1 MSVKSIYVCEG
12 SSLEN
17 YNVKTPTAVLT
28 GLYYVPG
35 EFNNTAARHGLL
47 KEARNRKQHPL
58 WL

>member
-1 MSVKSIYVCEG
+1 MSVKSIYVREG

-17 YNVKTPTAVLT
+17 YNVKTPRAVLT
-28 GLYYVPG
+28 GLYHVSG
-35 EFNNTAARHGLL
+35 EFNNTAARLGLL